1 MHSEDPALEI
11 AILSRPGHAR
21 DQGNQMALL
30 INAHPDGRARGVAED
45 LMKETARVDRELDI
59 ANASGE
65 VLGLE
70 QSRRQM
76 RALATLAASHYERP
90 KMPTGDRR
98 FETPFGDVLV
108 RTYAPASTGA
118 MIVLVH
124 GGGWV
129 AGGIDTHDSIAR
141 WLADEAKASVAVIEY
156 SLAPEHPFPRGII
169 EVASVVRAIAAELDR
184 SRRLVLIGDSAGA
197 NIAAMTLLHLSA
209 QERRRVDGFVSLYGP
224 YAPAMDLSSHRL
236 YGDGSFGLS
245 AAEMQ
250 SCWMR
255 YASAML
261 PDRAAEI
268 TPIGQD
274 LSGFPPTLCIGAE
287 YDVLLDDTLAL
298 YSELAAAQVDVS
310 LSLWSGLTHGCLH
323 YVGAVDSVTRAARSM
338 LPFINSATRPH
349 PQTEDSTP
357 AQRPAKL
364 AAFSALEHPAVQQP
378 RPARRRHSSVAHRL
392 GVQILR
398 GEIKS
403 GDLLPTEE
411 DASAALGVSRSAYRE
426 AMRTLSAKGLIT
438 SLPKVGTK
446 IAPREK
452 WNILD
457 PDLLSWSFEAEPDE
471 KFIRDLFELRN
482 TVEPTAASM
491 AALRRN
497 DDDLGHLSAALAKLA
512 GSNPGSPDS
521 FTAEAEFHRRLLFAS
536 KNEALCGLWS
546 AIELTLRWAAKLQ
559 RMLPIHQTLESLVTD
574 HSRLLDRIVARQADE
589 AHAAMSE
596 LISHSFADAI
606 ANLRQV
612 RRVTGGKQIA

>member
-1 MHSEDPALEI
+1 
-11 AILSRPGHAR
+11 
-21 DQGNQMALL
+21 MALL

-45 LMKETARVDRELDI
+45 LMKETARVDRELNIGD
-59 ANASGE
+59 ASGK
-65 VLGLE
+65 VLGLD

-76 RALATLAASHYERP
+76 RALATLAASHYKLPE
-90 KMPTGDRR
+90 MPISDNRV
-98 FETPFGDVLV
+98 ETPVGDVLV
-108 RTYAPASTGA
+108 RTYAPASSGT

-141 WLADEAKASVAVIEY
+141 WLADEAGASVAVIDY
-156 SLAPEHPFPRGII
+156 SLAPEHPFPQGII
-169 EVASVVRAIAAELDR
+169 EVASVLQRLAATLDK
-184 SRRLVLIGDSAGA
+184 SRRLVVLGDSSGA
-197 NIAAMTLLHLSA
+197 NIAAMALLRLGPD
-209 QERRRVDGFVSLYGP
+209 ERRRVNGFVSLYGP

-250 SCWMR
+250 SCWNR
-255 YASAML
+255 YGSAML
-261 PDRAAEI
+261 PDRAGEL

-274 LSGFPPTLCIGAE
+274 LSGFPATLCIGAE

-323 YVGAVDSVTRAARSM
+323 YVGAVDSVTRAALSM
-338 LPFINSATRPH
+338 LPFINASARPH
-349 PQTEDSTP
+349 PQTESADTELRAPSASPRSTDED
-357 AQRPAKL
+357 QRQP
-364 AAFSALEHPAVQQP
+364 SRAVK
-378 RPARRRHSSVAHRL
+378 RRHNSVAHRL

-398 GEIKS
+398 GDMKS
-403 GDLLPTEE
+403 GDVLPTEE
-411 DASAALGVSRSAYRE
+411 DASSALGISRSAYRE

-446 IAPREK
+446 IAPRGD

-482 TVEPTAASM
+482 TVEPTAAAM
-491 AALRRN
+491 AAQRR
-497 DDDLGHLSAALAKLA
+497 DDEDLGHLSDAMARLA
-512 GSNPGSPDS
+512 GSSPGSAAS
-521 FTAEAEFHRRLLFAS
+521 FQAEADFHKRVLLSS
-536 KNEALCGLWS
+536 KNEALAGLWS
-546 AIELTLRWAAKLQ
+546 AVELTLRWSAKLQ
-559 RMLPIHQTLESLVTD
+559 RMLPMHYTLEKLVTE
-574 HSRLLDRIVARQADE
+574 HSRLLDRIVARQAAE
-589 AHAAMSE
+589 AQAAMTE
-596 LISHSFADAI
+596 IISHSFDDAI

-612 RRVTGGKQIA
+612 RRVTGGKSVV

>member
-1 MHSEDPALEI
+1 
-11 AILSRPGHAR
+11 
-21 DQGNQMALL
+21 MALL

-45 LMKETARVDRELDI
+45 LMKETARVDRELNID
-59 ANASGE
+59 NASGE

-76 RALATLAASHYERP
+76 RALATLAAAHYDRP
-90 KMPTGDRR
+90 KMSTADQRY
-98 FETPFGDVLV
+98 ETPFGDVLV
-108 RTYAPASTGA
+108 RTYAPDRTGA

-141 WLADEAKASVAVIEY
+141 WLADEARASVAVMEY
-156 SLAPEHPFPRGII
+156 SLAPEYPFPQGIV
-169 EVASVVRAIAAELDR
+169 EVVSVIRAIAAGLDR
-184 SRRLVLIGDSAGA
+184 SRRLVVIGDSSGA
-197 NIAAMTLLHLSA
+197 NVAAMALLRLSA
-209 QERRRVDGFVSLYGP
+209 DERRRVDGFISLYGP

-250 SCWMR
+250 SCWTR

-261 PDRAAEI
+261 PARAAEI

-338 LPFINSATRPH
+338 LPFINNTARPH
-349 PQTEDSTP
+349 PQTE
-357 AQRPAKL
+357 RPVPIARSVKL
-364 AAFSALEHPAVQQP
+364 EAFSTLEDAAAQP
-378 RPARRRHSSVAHRL
+378 PLSSKRRHSSVAHRM

-398 GEIKS
+398 GEMRP

-411 DASAALGVSRSAYRE
+411 DASSALGVSRSAYRE

-438 SLPKVGTK
+438 SSPKIGTK
-446 IAPREK
+446 IAPRDR

-491 AALRRN
+491 AAQRR
-497 DDDLGHLSAALAKLA
+497 DDADLSHLSAALARLA
-512 GSNPGSPDS
+512 GSSPGSPES
-521 FTAEAEFHRRLLFAS
+521 FLAEAEFHHRVLLAS

-546 AIELTLRWAAKLQ
+546 AIELTLRWAARLQ
-559 RMLPIHQTLESLVTD
+559 RMLPIHNSLEKLVTD
-574 HSRLLDRIVARQADE
+574 HSRLLDRIVANRAEDAQAT
-589 AHAAMSE
+589 MSE
-596 LISHSFADAI
+596 LIGHSFDDAI

-612 RRVTGGKQIA
+612 RRVTGGKQVA